1 MRSAREMAD
10 CVEVFVGLVASPEKR
25 GASSEMLRSDGA
37 KVAAVEACR
46 ILCKKEEVSRLECAA
61 TMPARHMPPDAVLGG
76 CEGRKSAADKNVS
89 AKPADTVSGDGR
101 DGFQEIRGARQISSA
116 VG

>member
-1 MRSAREMAD
+1 MAD
-10 CVEVFVGLVASPEKR
+10 CIDVFVGLAARPEKR
-25 GASSEMLRSDGA
+25 SASSEMLRSDGA

-46 ILCKKEEVSRLECAA
+46 ILCEKEEVSRLECPA
-61 TMPARHMPPDAVLGG
+61 TMPARHMPPDAVLCV

-89 AKPADTVSGDGR
+89 AKPADTISRDGH
-101 DGFQEIRGARQISSA
+101 DGFQEIRGARQISST